1 MRLLRIVL
9 CVALAATLAACGE
22 TPPTSPTPTVDVGGG
37 TISTAGGNSSNG
49 AVVHHGEEGCAVV
62 DGNGDLF
69 PPPPDEFTLPCGTE
83 VATFSKNLNAKITVH
98 ASGVPNDTGK
108 IVHWGPYNPGQ
119 AWMDLYPELSGPP
132 YPCYLFGTEYSG
144 VGDDL
149 LSTVKWHATV
159 TPSGEATLVC
169 VYQKKWDFQ
178 CSDYDNCL

>member
-22 TPPTSPTPTVDVGGG
+22 SPPTSPTDTGDFGGG

-132 YPCYLFGTEYSG
+132 YPCYLFGTEYVRNRRRVPHLAFWDHQSRLRSAARLIPEP
-144 VGDDL
+144 L
-149 LSTVKWHATV
+149 LHRSL
-159 TPSGEATLVC
+159 GR
-169 VYQKKWDFQ
+169 
-178 CSDYDNCL
+178 